1 MSECIEHPE
10 NAPEYEGLKVN
21 KGIEQP
27 DPMNPNIAARLKN
40 IRRQTLTTDDYVEGI
55 LKGNINILSQ
65 AITLVESA
73 KPEHQ
78 AVAQEVINRCLP
90 SSGRSVRIGITGV
103 PGAGKSTFIESFGKY
118 LTGQGHKIA
127 VLAIDPSSERSKGSI
142 LGDKTRMEEL
152 ACDPHAYNLHSAF
165 PVSRFLRW
173 CRPENPRSHDPL

>member
-90 SSGRSVRIGITGV
+90 SSGRSVRIGITVYREPARVLSSKVSENISPARDIKSLYWPSTRVVNGRKEVSWATRPVWKSLPVILMLTFGLPRQQV
-103 PGAGKSTFIESFGKY
+103 P
-118 LTGQGHKIA
+118 
-127 VLAIDPSSERSKGSI
+127 
-142 LGDKTRMEEL
+142 
-152 ACDPHAYNLHSAF
+152 
-165 PVSRFLRW
+165 
-173 CRPENPRSHDPL
+173 

>member
-118 LTGQGHKIA
+118 LTGQGHK
-127 VLAIDPSSERSKGSI
+127 S
-142 LGDKTRMEEL
+142 TRVVNGRKEVSW
-152 ACDPHAYNLHSAF
+152 ATR
-165 PVSRFLRW
+165 PVWKSLPVTLMLTFGL
-173 CRPENPRSHDPL
+173 PRQQVP

>member
-103 PGAGKSTFIESFGKY
+103 PEPARVLSSKVSENISPARDIKSLYWPSTRVVNGRKEVSWATRPVWKSLPVILMLTFG
-118 LTGQGHKIA
+118 L
-127 VLAIDPSSERSKGSI
+127 
-142 LGDKTRMEEL
+142 
-152 ACDPHAYNLHSAF
+152 
-165 PVSRFLRW
+165 
-173 CRPENPRSHDPL
+173 PRQQVP

>member
-90 SSGRSVRIGITGV
+90 
-103 PGAGKSTFIESFGKY
+103 
-118 LTGQGHKIA
+118 
-127 VLAIDPSSERSKGSI
+127 
-142 LGDKTRMEEL
+142 
-152 ACDPHAYNLHSAF
+152 
-165 PVSRFLRW
+165 VSRVYREPARVLSSKVSENISPARDIKSLYW
-173 CRPENPRSHDPL
+173 PSTQVVNGRKEVSCATRPVLKSLPVTLMLTFGLPRQQVP

>member
-103 PGAGKSTFIESFGKY
+103 PGAGKTQVVNGRKEVSWATRPVWKSLPVTLMLTFG
-118 LTGQGHKIA
+118 L
-127 VLAIDPSSERSKGSI
+127 
-142 LGDKTRMEEL
+142 
-152 ACDPHAYNLHSAF
+152 
-165 PVSRFLRW
+165 
-173 CRPENPRSHDPL
+173 PRQQVP